1 VSTCSGL
8 VSGSLFAIVTDKG
21 GDLPKT
27 VASIV
32 MSCLLSV
39 SALAVAQQPQTA
51 GAAKPTAEEA
61 LKALRADLQSSRAD
75 LVAKN
80 MTLSAEQAARFWPL
94 FEQYQK
100 EQNVIMD
107 EQLKGIQKYVDSY
120 EAMDDASAVALMN
133 AHFDRDTRMNALR
146 QKYLGEF
153 QKVLP
158 ARLAVRVLQI
168 DRRLAL
174 ATQME
179 IASRIPLVH

>member
-1 VSTCSGL
+1 MNL
-8 VSGSLFAIVTDKG
+8 IIQLTDKG
-21 GDLPKT
+21 GNLPRT
-27 VASIV
+27 VV
-32 MSCLLSV
+32 CVVTSCLLSV

-51 GAAKPTAEEA
+51 GAAKPTVEEA

-75 LVAKN
+75 VVAKN
-80 MTLSAEQAARFWPL
+80 LTLSAEQAARFWPL

-100 EQNVIMD
+100 EQNVVMD
-107 EQLKGIQKYVDSY
+107 EQLKGIQKYVESY
-120 EAMDDASAVALMN
+120 ETMDDASAVALMN
-133 AHFDRDTRMNALR
+133 AHFDRDTKMNALR

-158 ARLAVRVLQI
+158 TKLAVRAIQI

-179 IASRIPLVH
+179 ISSRIPLVH

>member
-1 VSTCSGL
+1 LTKTLACV
-8 VSGSLFAIVTDKG
+8 VT
-21 GDLPKT
+21 
-27 VASIV
+27 
-32 MSCLLSV
+32 SCLLSL

-51 GAAKPTAEEA
+51 GAAKPTAEDA

-75 LVAKN
+75 LLAKN
-80 MTLSAEQAARFWPL
+80 MTLTAEQAAKFWPL

-107 EQLKGIQKYVDSY
+107 AQLAGLQKYADSY
-120 EAMDDASAVALMN
+120 EAMDDASALALMN
-133 AHFDRDTRMNALR
+133 AHFDRDARMNALR

-158 ARLAVRVLQI
+158 ARLAARVMQI

-179 IASRIPLVH
+179 LASRIPLVH